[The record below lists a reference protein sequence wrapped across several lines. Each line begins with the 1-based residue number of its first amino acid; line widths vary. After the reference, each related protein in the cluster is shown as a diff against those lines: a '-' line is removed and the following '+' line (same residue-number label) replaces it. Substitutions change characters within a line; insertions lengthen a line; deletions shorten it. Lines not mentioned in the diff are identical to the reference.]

1 MLSRLDYSIIIGASN
16 KENKLGVQRKHMR
29 GRNVLITGG
38 AGFIGSHLAERL
50 FEIGYKVKI
59 LDNLSPQ
66 IHGPDAKLPQHLKDK
81 VEFIKGDVRS
91 KVDLKRALTSINAV
105 VHLAAE
111 TGVGQSM
118 YEIARYVNTNVEGSA
133 ILLECVIEK
142 SQVSKIILASS
153 RAVYGEG
160 KYICEKC
167 GITYPESRSQ
177 SELKRGR
184 WHMHCAKCGR
194 IVEPLPTDENTI
206 LRPMSIYAVTK
217 QAQEQMFSIMAK
229 AHKIPYSILRYFNVY
244 GQRQS
249 LSNPYTG
256 ILSIFS
262 SRIVNGKPPL
272 VYEDGLESRD
282 FVHVSEVIKATILA
296 LEKTEANYEIFNV
309 GSGRRATILEVAN
322 LLADKLGGSLRPIVV
337 GKYREGDIRH
347 CYADLSK
354 IKTKLGYEPS
364 KSLEEGIS
372 EFVEWVKHQK
382 NILDL
387 SDKASKELA
396 RRKLLREM

>member
-1 MLSRLDYSIIIGASN
+1 MA
-16 KENKLGVQRKHMR
+16 QT
-29 GRNVLITGG
+29 VLITGG

-50 FEIGYKVKI
+50 IEIGYKVKI
-59 LDNLSPQ
+59 IDNLSPQ
-66 IHGPDAKLPQHLKDK
+66 VHRPDAGLPDYLKDK
-81 VEFIKGDVRS
+81 VEFMKGDVRS
-91 KVDLKRALTSINAV
+91 RLTVKRALSGVDAV
-105 VHLAAE
+105 IHLAAD

-118 YEIARYVNTNVEGSA
+118 YEIARYANTNVEGSA
-133 ILLECVIEK
+133 ILLERVIKE
-142 SQVSKIILASS
+142 SSSVSKIILASS

-160 KYICEKC
+160 KYQCEKC

-177 SELKRGR
+177 SELKRR
-184 WHMHCAKCGR
+184 KWQMRCAKCGR
-194 IVEPLPTDENTI
+194 IIKPLPTDEDTV
-206 LRPMSIYAVTK
+206 LRPTSIYAVTK
-217 QAQEQMFSIMAK
+217 QAQEQMFSIIAK

-282 FVHVSEVIKATILA
+282 FVHVSDVVKATILA
-296 LEKTEANYEIFNV
+296 LEKTEANYDVFNV
-309 GSGRRATILEVAN
+309 GSGRRTTILEVAN
-322 LLADKLGGSLRPIVV
+322 LLIDKLESPLKSIVI

-354 IKTKLGYEPS
+354 IETKLGYRPD

-372 EFVEWVKHQK
+372 EFVHWVKQQN

-387 SDKASKELA
+387 SDKASNELA
-396 RRKLLREM
+396 SRKLLRGM